1 MIHWCPDET
10 AALAAILGSLS
21 AVTAWL
27 KAKVLT
33 AGVDGCWVRDVY
45 TSATW
50 YGYEQLVWDGESL
63 GRTLVDF
70 ARKEVT

>member
-27 KAKVLT
+27 KAK
-33 AGVDGCWVRDVY
+33 WRRI
-45 TSATW
+45 W
-50 YGYEQLVWDGESL
+50 
-63 GRTLVDF
+63 R
-70 ARKEVT
+70 ARANGLQ

>member
-1 MIHWCPDET
+1 MGCSDVIRRPVIGQKVRIYKPGMPDD
-10 AALAAILGSLS
+10 GH
-21 AVTAWL
+21 VG
-27 KAKVLT
+27 KVLT

-63 GRTLVDF
+63 GRT
-70 ARKEVT
+70 RSERPRQI